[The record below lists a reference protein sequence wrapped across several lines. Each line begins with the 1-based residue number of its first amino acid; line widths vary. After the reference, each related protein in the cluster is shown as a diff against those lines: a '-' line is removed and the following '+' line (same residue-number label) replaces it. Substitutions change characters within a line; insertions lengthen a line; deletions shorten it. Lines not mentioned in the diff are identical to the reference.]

1 MTAINDSIKALG
13 VLTQGMPIGTNLG
26 LARFLWMLMSG
37 ALQPQ
42 RGAIFPALTSI
53 GLTEQETRRTWAA
66 FRGGVW
72 QMKEMVG
79 HWQAY
84 ARGLPGWREHSYEG
98 YKPIAVDVTAFWR
111 PALEGCPSK
120 HYHPAAGRAL
130 PAVIMGIVGQVGEI
144 GGQRLA
150 VPLAI
155 ERVHPKDP
163 SEKRLWQEMLKQV
176 KKHQAADEII
186 VVDAGVKVRDLQK
199 AEIENYEVRL
209 AKNFTARR
217 NYLPEYKKRGRKP
230 TYGEI
235 VRPLKRTRKDKTIDA
250 TAPDEAF
257 TAQEGDK
264 TLRIEMWHD
273 LVLPDSKPDKN
284 NKTFDVY
291 VIHDPDFDEPWEL
304 ATPVKLQALSVRA
317 IYRDRWP
324 VEQIPLSAKHM
335 VGAHRQFVHA
345 KESIQRLPE
354 LALLAGSVLSF
365 LAATLP
371 ATPTGFWDRQPKRTP
386 GRLRRVL
393 MGKPFPEVDLLPE
406 QLRKKNSVTDHL
418 LKGNL
423 ARQHYQAV
431 SIPIYPA

>member
-1 MTAINDSIKALG
+1 MTAINDSIKVLE
-13 VLTQGMPIGTNLG
+13 VLTAGIPIGTNLG
-26 LARFLWMLMSG
+26 VARFLWMLMSG
-37 ALQPQ
+37 ALLPQ

-79 HWQAY
+79 HWQEY
-84 ARGLPGWREHSYEG
+84 AQGMMGWQEHRYEG
-98 YKPIAVDVTAFWR
+98 YKPIPVDVTAFFR
-111 PALEGCPSK
+111 PALKNCPSK
-120 HYHPAAGRAL
+120 HYHPAAKRAL
-130 PAVIMGIVGQVGEI
+130 PAVIMGLMGQVGEI

-155 ERVHPKDP
+155 ERVHPQDP
-163 SEKRLWQEMLKQV
+163 GEKRLWQDMLKQV

-199 AEIENYEVRL
+199 AEIAHYEVRL
-209 AKNFTARR
+209 PKNFTARR
-217 NYLPEYKKRGRKP
+217 NYLPQYKGRGRKP
-230 TYGEI
+230 TYGDI
-235 VRPLKRTRKDKTIDA
+235 VRPLARIRKDKAIDA
-250 TAPDEAF
+250 TAPDEVIAWEENGKQLQ
-257 TAQEGDK
+257 AHVW
-264 TLRIEMWHD
+264 RD
-273 LVLPDSKPDKN
+273 LVLPDVKPDKH

-291 VIHDPDFDEPWEL
+291 VIDDPDFDEPWVL
-304 ATPVKLQALSVRA
+304 ATPVKLQAISVRA

-335 VGAHRQFVHA
+335 VGAHRQFVYA
-345 KESIQRLPE
+345 QESVQRLPE

-386 GRLRRVL
+386 GRLRRIL
-393 MGKPFPEVDLLPE
+393 MGKPFPEVDQLPG
-406 QLRKKNSVTDHL
+406 QLRKKNSATDHL
-418 LKGNL
+418 LKGNR
-423 ARQHYQAV
+423 ARQHYNPV
-431 SIPIYPA
+431 SIPVFVT